1 MKIKLLVLLLLSCLT
16 TGVGAKTEINGIYYN
31 LNEEKGTAE
40 VVSGPNKYEGNIV
53 IPENFL
59 YGTIGSNKKINY
71 TVKSIGDESFAGCA
85 NMTSITIPNTIR
97 SFGRSVFD
105 GCSGLTSI
113 TIPKS
118 LKNMDGSVFGDCPN
132 LKDVNVNAD
141 GLLYASDKHYTSID
155 GVVYDIDITTII
167 YCPCGKAESSFTI
180 PNTVTSIGMYAFS
193 YNRMTS
199 FTIPNTVTSISSYA
213 FRDCSSLA
221 SIAIPN
227 FVTSIG
233 HYAFHGCSS
242 LTSITIPNSVTSIS
256 SYAFEN
262 CNSLAS
268 ISIPSSTKAVNQTA
282 FHGCI

>member
-16 TGVGAKTEINGIYYN
+16 TGVGAKIEINGIYYN
-31 LNEEKGTAE
+31 LNEEKRTAE
-40 VVSGPNKYEGNIV
+40 VVSGPNKYEGDIV

-199 FTIPNTVTSISSYA
+199 FTIPNTVTSIGSGA
-213 FRDCSSLA
+213 FK
-221 SIAIPN
+221 
-227 FVTSIG
+227 
-233 HYAFHGCSS
+233 GCNS

-256 SYAFEN
+256 SYAFKN
-262 CNSLAS
+262 CSSLAS
-268 ISIPSSTKAVNQTA
+268 ITIPNSVTSISSYA
-282 FHGCI
+282 FCHCI